1 MCGITGFINLSN
13 ESASRS
19 ILKKMTDS
27 LYHRGPEGEGHFIF
41 ENFGIGHRRL
51 SIIDLSNNASQ
62 PMVSEDKNWV
72 ISYNGEIY
80 NFKKIRNNLKK
91 LGYNFFSSGD
101 TEVVLKSFIEWGEE
115 CLKKFN
121 GMFSFCIFNKKEK
134 SLTLARD
141 RFGIKPLYYLINKNH
156 FLFSSEIKS
165 FMFYPKTKL
174 KIDNENLSE
183 YLTFQNFIDDETLF
197 KNVKIL
203 KPGSL

>member
-91 LGYNFFSSGD
+91 LGYNFF
-101 TEVVLKSFIEWGEE
+101 FIW
-115 CLKKFN
+115 
-121 GMFSFCIFNKKEK
+121 
-134 SLTLARD
+134 R
-141 RFGIKPLYYLINKNH
+141 Y
-156 FLFSSEIKS
+156 
-165 FMFYPKTKL
+165 
-174 KIDNENLSE
+174 
-183 YLTFQNFIDDETLF
+183 
-197 KNVKIL
+197 
-203 KPGSL
+203 